1 MGGSPKN
8 TTRYCAVGSCP
19 SPVGVSYHNF
29 PKDPKL
35 QKVWLTACR
44 RKDLVSVKNAFV
56 CAQHFR
62 PDDFERD
69 LRNELLKL
77 PLRGLLKPGEFFLQ
91 VFFLSRHKGANAC
104 SIGPIHLNKSF
115 FSIIQKF
122 IRKRLLKMCIY
133 ADSE

>member
-19 SPVGVSYHNF
+19 SPVGVSYHKF

-69 LRNELLKL
+69 LRNELLNL
-77 PLRGLLKPGEFFLQ
+77 PLRGLLKPGEFFGSS
-91 VFFLSRHKGANAC
+91 FLSMHKGGNAC
-104 SIGPIHLNKSF
+104 SIIPTHLKKSF
-115 FSIIQKF
+115 FSIIQACMSES
-122 IRKRLLKMCIY
+122 LLKCAYMLTEC
-133 ADSE
+133 